1 MADQFVNRCSEKSDY
16 VRGAFEELEL
26 GGVDPVARK
35 VGVVVDT
42 KTVREDDVFEAK
54 GLSDVFILWT
64 IISLMDNETVSTYIR
79 ETGGF
84 EDDTTTHGER

>member
-1 MADQFVNRCSEKSDY
+1 MADQFVNHCGEKSDY

-42 KTVREDDVFEAK
+42 KTIRDDNVFEAN
-54 GLSDVFILWT
+54 GLSNIFIL
-64 IISLMDNETVSTYIR
+64 
-79 ETGGF
+79 
-84 EDDTTTHGER
+84 